1 MFGIGFGE
9 LVIFLVVALI
19 AVGPDK
25 MPTFLKAV
33 GKGLRE
39 FRRTTR
45 ELRSS
50 VGIDELLRDEDLREL
65 RRPIDLNAPA
75 RRPSKPKRPAYEL
88 TDDDAEAEFPAD
100 GTDIVHLR
108 AHPPREA
115 EAPEPEPSAS
125 TATHSDSDSHAADP
139 DAVEPE
145 PVARED
151 EPVVEPPKPP
161 ASTPKPSA
169 MPPVPPS
176 PTKPPKPEDDA

>member
-9 LVIFLVVALI
+9 LVIFLVVVLI

-25 MPTFLKAV
+25 MPTFMKAV

-45 ELRSS
+45 ELRNS

-65 RRPIDLNAPA
+65 RRPIDLN
-75 RRPSKPKRPAYEL
+75 RKPKPRRPAYEL

-108 AHPPREA
+108 EHPPRDA
-115 EAPEPEPSAS
+115 EEPQEEGR
-125 TATHSDSDSHAADP
+125 AADEA
-139 DAVEPE
+139 DGEDEDDVEPE
-145 PVARED
+145 PVAREH
-151 EPVVEPPKPP
+151 EPPKG
-161 ASTPKPSA
+161 
-169 MPPVPPS
+169 
-176 PTKPPKPEDDA
+176 EG